1 MTNFEELKI
10 VRIGTLHYIPV
21 NKSTRFMDLSSIG
34 IGVDDGDEPAYGQLR
49 IVATSGQDQF
59 HNESGDRH
67 WVAIDIP
74 ALHNGET
81 RSVDDIIR
89 DLGPIYA
96 QLFQEGLVPNMEF
109 PGMIIAS
116 PFDLVPQMA

>member
-34 IGVDDGDEPAYGQLR
+34 DEPDYGQLR

-59 HNESGDRH
+59 HDESGDRH
-67 WVAIDIP
+67 WVAIDVP

-81 RSVDDIIR
+81 RSTEDIIR

-96 QLFQEGLVPNMEF
+96 HLFQEGLVPNMEF
-109 PGMIIAS
+109 PGMIVAS
-116 PFDLVPQMA
+116 PFDLIPQMA